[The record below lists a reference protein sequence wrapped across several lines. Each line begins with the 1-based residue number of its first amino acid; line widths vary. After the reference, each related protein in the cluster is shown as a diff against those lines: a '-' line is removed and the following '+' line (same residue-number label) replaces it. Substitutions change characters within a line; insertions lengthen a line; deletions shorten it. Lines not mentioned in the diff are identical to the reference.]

1 VGQPTGGEVKLARE
15 DLSNDAKFWYG
26 SSDVIRDA
34 LSATRQLG
42 LSGFEFGKFAV
53 DRGMLIAYGEI
64 MQYVEDRL
72 GEGVVA
78 TEELGQALDA
88 ALRDYDRSD
97 RGSAHRIEKTQPGR

>member
-1 VGQPTGGEVKLARE
+1 
-15 DLSNDAKFWYG
+15 
-26 SSDVIRDA
+26 
-34 LSATRQLG
+34 
-42 LSGFEFGKFAV
+42 
-53 DRGMLIAYGEI
+53 MLIAYGKI